1 MLTIETRIRFLF
13 DEKIVGVIRTRT
25 ASDALNV
32 VRALVAGGFKAVEVP
47 MTVPDAVNVL
57 KELVQTVGDGVMVGA
72 GTVMTAA
79 DARACIEAGCQ
90 FIVAPSAGSRYRPC
104 RGPAWSPFPARRR
117 RPRSRPAGGQART
130 SSGLSGSHPR
140 R

>member
-1 MLTIETRIRFLF
+1 MLTIDSRIRFLF

-25 ASDALNV
+25 ASDALDV
-32 VRALVAGGFKAVEVP
+32 VKALVAGGFKAVEVP

-90 FIVAPSAGSRYRPC
+90 FSTGREMKFETFRP
-104 RGPAWSPFPARRR
+104 G
-117 RPRSRPAGGQART
+117 RSGDFGVVRCA
-130 SSGLSGSHPR
+130 
-140 R
+140 